1 MFRSVIFGEPRK
13 CPNRNCK
20 AIFYKDSHKGW
31 LPKSEIEIFAIMRCP
46 VCKDTFMIAQMLNQ
60 VHSYKENLPERDLP
74 KNKIEIFSIQDQETF
89 RKELFSEDNPLWN
102 LYDGYYPGSTD
113 NPE

>member
-1 MFRSVIFGEPRK
+1 MFRSVIFCEPRK

-46 VCKDTFMIAQMLNQ
+46 VCKDTFIVTVNC
-60 VHSYKENLPERDLP
+60 N
-74 KNKIEIFSIQDQETF
+74 
-89 RKELFSEDNPLWN
+89 
-102 LYDGYYPGSTD
+102 
-113 NPE
+113 